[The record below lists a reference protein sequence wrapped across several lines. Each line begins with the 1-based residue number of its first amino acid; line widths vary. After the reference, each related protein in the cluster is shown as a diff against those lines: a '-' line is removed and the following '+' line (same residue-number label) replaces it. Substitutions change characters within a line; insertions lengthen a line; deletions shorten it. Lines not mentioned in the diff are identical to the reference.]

1 MNNKFITLNHL
12 ILEIYKYQN
21 SFNNKKLMTNIL
33 NSYKNDDFYNYVN
46 LQHKK
51 YTKEILLKSDKV
63 EVCLLSWYP
72 GSFSKIHDHSH
83 NGCYMKVL
91 EGFLEEHK
99 YRAKTLNFIKK
110 NIYSKNNISFIDNSY
125 YHKIE
130 NNTIYPAFSLH
141 IYSPPEHKVKFYTGI
156 V

>member
-12 ILEIYKYQN
+12 VLEIYKYQN
-21 SFNNKKLMTNIL
+21 SFNNKKLMTNLL
-33 NSYKNDDFYNYVN
+33 NSYKNNDFYKYIN
-46 LQHKK
+46 LQHKQ
-51 YTKEILLKSDKV
+51 YTKEILLKSNNI

-91 EGFLEEHK
+91 EGSLEEYK
-99 YRAKTLNFIKK
+99 YRPKTLNLIKK
-110 NIYSKNNISFIDNSY
+110 NIYMKNNISFIDNSY

-141 IYSPPEHKVKFYTGI
+141 IYSPPNHKVKFYN
-156 V
+156 